1 MKICDGLL
9 KGGDNAFKIIN
20 DLVQVIINLVY
31 KKEMQRYCEIS
42 NQKLE
47 IKRVKE
53 NGKEV
58 LISQCP
64 DFSFT
69 GLVYMKHSHYEFNL

>member
-1 MKICDGLL
+1 MLSKLL
-9 KGGDNAFKIIN
+9 TNWYR
-20 DLVQVIINLVY
+20 LLSTRVY
-31 KKEMQRYCEIS
+31 KNEMRRYYEIS

-47 IKRVKE
+47 IKRVEE

>member
-42 NQKLE
+42 N
-47 IKRVKE
+47 
-53 NGKEV
+53 
-58 LISQCP
+58 
-64 DFSFT
+64 
-69 GLVYMKHSHYEFNL
+69 